1 MGGFTYFGLLA
12 IIAVM
17 GVALAAA
24 GEVWHTALKREK
36 EQELLFIGNQFRLA
50 IAGYYE
56 RTPDQAQRYPA
67 TIEDLL
73 KDPRYP
79 SAQRYLRRIYRDP
92 ITGSENWGLIKGPD
106 GEIYG
111 VYSLSE
117 EEPLKKSNFS
127 LADKNFAGKTRYADW
142 VFMHAP
148 GQNSINSL
156 QGP

>member
-24 GEVWHTALKREK
+24 GEVWHTAQKREK
-36 EQELLFIGNQFRLA
+36 ELELLFIGNQFRLA

-56 RTPDQAQRYPA
+56 RTLDQAQRYPA

-79 SAQRYLRRIYRDP
+79 SAQRYLRKVYRDP

-127 LADKNFAGKTRYADW
+127 LADKNFAGKTKYADW

-148 GQNSINSL
+148 GQNSITSL

>member
-24 GEVWHTALKREK
+24 GEVWHTAQKREK
-36 EQELLFIGNQFRLA
+36 ELELLFIGNQFRLA

-79 SAQRYLRRIYRDP
+79 SAQRYLRKVYRDP

-127 LADKNFAGKTRYADW
+127 LVDKNFAGKTKYADW

-148 GQNSINSL
+148 GQNSITSL

>member
-1 MGGFTYFGLLA
+1 MGGFTYIGLMAL
-12 IIAVM
+12 IAVM
-17 GVALAAA
+17 GSMLAAA
-24 GEVWHTALKREK
+24 GEVWHTAQKREK

-50 IAGYYE
+50 IAGYYAH
-56 RTPDQAQRYPA
+56 TPGEAQRYPS
-67 TIEDLL
+67 TIEELL

-79 SAQRYLRRIYRDP
+79 SVQRHLRKIYRDP
-92 ITGSENWGLIKGPD
+92 MTGSENWGLLKGPD

-117 EEPLKKSNFS
+117 EEPLKKNNFS
-127 LADKNFAGKTRYADW
+127 LVDRNFAGKTRYADW

-148 GQNSINSL
+148 GQNPESPM